1 MSGYHLNSSGV
12 VQSAG
17 HLGWL
22 GSFGLVVAGDSSISG
37 IKSFVEPHPTD
48 ASKVIRYI
56 SLEGN
61 ESGTYFR
68 GRGRFQNGLAVIEV
82 PEDFRIVTDPEGLT
96 VQITPIGGLATV
108 GVMKMDLNRIV
119 VQSSRNLEFSYMVN
133 GIRHAYRDAGAIAEN
148 EKLFVPMSPN
158 EPMPAYLP
166 QPLRDRLISNGTYRP
181 DGTVNMETARRLGWD
196 KAWEKRSPP
205 APAPE

>member
-1 MSGYHLNSSGV
+1 MASLLRRTLFVGV
-12 VQSAG
+12 SLLTAQGA
-17 HLGWL
+17 L
-22 GSFGLVVAGDSSISG
+22 FAQ
-37 IKSFVEPHPTD
+37 HPTD

-108 GVMKMDLNRIV
+108 GVLKMDLNRIV

-133 GIRHAYRDAGAIAEN
+133 GIRHAYRDAGPIAEN
-148 EKLFVPMSPN
+148 DKLFVPMSPD
-158 EPMPAYLP
+158 EPMNRYLP
-166 QPLRDRLISNGTYRP
+166 EVFKQRLISNGTYRP
-181 DGTVNMETARRLGWD
+181 DGTVNVETAPG
-196 KAWEKRSPP
+196 RSRP
-205 APAPE
+205 A